1 MSVRGAE
8 GQLGRVRGWRRVA
21 RSARPSFPS
30 ALRGLLTVASGEER
44 DRRDELP
51 RDMLVIGLAIL

>member
-8 GQLGRVRGWRRVA
+8 GQLGTVRGWRRVA

-30 ALRGLLTVASGEER
+30 ALRGLTVASGEER

-51 RDMLVIGLAIL
+51 RDVLVIGLAIL